1 MDPLLAAFP
10 TGAAHG
16 DIPREVFGA
25 MLVLCRISAAI
36 SVMPALGEDTMP
48 MTVRAAIAIVL
59 TWVVAPL
66 VLPGAPHLPSTGVE
80 TVVMVV
86 FEIGTGLFL
95 GWTARIAA
103 LALPIAAQIISVVT
117 GLTSVINP
125 DPELGAQSSAL
136 GHLFNLVV
144 PVALFTT
151 GLYALPLYALVGSYH
166 VVGFG
171 GHFAVPDTMRA
182 ALAVITASFALS
194 LRLAA
199 PFLAAGM
206 LWHVTVGLIGRFV
219 PSMQAQAA
227 VIPGQILGG
236 LVLLAIF
243 GASVMYGWE
252 TGFRETFATSL
263 GMPDG
268 G

>member
-1 MDPLLAAFP
+1 MDPLLSA
-10 TGAAHG
+10 THG
-16 DIPREVFGA
+16 DVPREVFA
-25 MLVLCRISAAI
+25 ALLVLCRISAAI

-48 MTVRAAIAIVL
+48 MTVRAAVAVVL
-59 TWVVAPL
+59 TWVVVPL
-66 VLPGAPHLPSTGVE
+66 VLARAPALPGSGAE

-125 DPELGAQSSAL
+125 DPELGAQASAL
-136 GHLFNLVV
+136 GRIFNLAV
-144 PVALFTT
+144 PVALLSS
-151 GLYALPLYALVGSYH
+151 GLFALPLYALVGSYNI
-166 VVGFG
+166 VGFG
-171 GHFAVPDTMRA
+171 GHFAVPDTMHA
-182 ALAVITASFALS
+182 AVAVVTASFALS

-206 LWHVTVGLIGRFV
+206 LWHVTIGLIGRFV
-219 PSMQAQAA
+219 PTMQAQAV

-243 GASVMYGWE
+243 GASIMYGWE
-252 TGFRETFATSL
+252 TGFRETFAASL